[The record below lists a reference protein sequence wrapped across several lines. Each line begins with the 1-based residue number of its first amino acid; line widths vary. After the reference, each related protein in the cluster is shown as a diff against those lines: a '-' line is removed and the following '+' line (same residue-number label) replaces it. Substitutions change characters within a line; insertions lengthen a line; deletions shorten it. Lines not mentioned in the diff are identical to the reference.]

1 MVEPEKEKKEKK
13 KGLSGD
19 EVSKILSDLN
29 TVLEGQPLTEKSV
42 EPAGADAPPPQ
53 EAKKQEAKKE
63 DRSTEP
69 AKPPKPAPPEPVR
82 DEEKKEPKKQE
93 ALPSPPLSQPKISKP
108 SPQTPQPAAVGEEQF
123 PLCYLYP
130 QGQEPALVQFQ
141 KNLMEAVKK
150 NTKTPLELVSRFQ
163 TAYAPAFQVDLS
175 IAAGNAKGAG
185 AVCAL
190 VLLPAGLEATAIRHA
205 AEAAFSRESMPVLF
219 TGMEEIQKRLI
230 YVDLA
235 IEIFLH
241 RRKKG

>member
-13 KGLSGD
+13 KGPSED

-29 TVLEGQPLTEKSV
+29 TVLEGKPLAEKSV
-42 EPAGADAPPPQ
+42 EPAQTDAPPPQ

-63 DRSTEP
+63 DRSAET
-69 AKPPKPAPPEPVR
+69 AKPPNLAPPEPVR
-82 DEEKKEPKKQE
+82 AEEKKEPKKQE
-93 ALPSPPLSQPKISKP
+93 AAPAPP
-108 SPQTPQPAAVGEEQF
+108 PAAVGEEQF
-123 PLCYLYP
+123 SLCYLYP
-130 QGQEPALVQFQ
+130 HGQESALVQFQ

-205 AEAAFSRESMPVLF
+205 AEAAFSHESMPALF
-219 TGMEEIQKRLI
+219 VSMEEIQKRLT
-230 YVDLA
+230 YVDMA

-241 RRKKG
+241 RRKKQ